1 MQPLHNLLLLTLLT
15 LLTPAVWAAEPFQD
29 WSPAYEQLANQIKQK
44 IGQDLINPK
53 ISIQPLG
60 KRTRLPACKTPVS
73 IQLPDNTRRKLTG
86 RFTALVRCNEP
97 HWKVFISYR
106 ISGQRPVMVSTTLI
120 PRMATIKADMVAQR
134 LIDASQV
141 PRQGATQPDQVIGKR
156 ARRAIAAGQI
166 ITAQMLLPPYWVFRN
181 KPVILMTRIGTIEI
195 RTKGIALRDAVENE
209 VVEVRNLRSGRKV
222 RGMVIAPNTVLVP

>member
-1 MQPLHNLLLLTLLT
+1 MQPMRAFSFLLLLILAW
-15 LLTPAVWAAEPFQD
+15 PAAGAPTHFQD
-29 WSPAYEQLANQIKQK
+29 WSPVYKQLAAMVKQK
-44 IGQDLINPK
+44 VGQNIINAK

-60 KRTRLPACKTPVS
+60 ERTRLPTCRHTPQ
-73 IQLPDNTRRKLTG
+73 IQLPHASLRPTG
-86 RFTALVRCNEP
+86 RFTALVRCTQP

-106 ISGQRPVMVSTTLI
+106 VTGQRPVMVSTTLI

-141 PRQGATQPDQVIGKR
+141 PRQAATQPDQVIGKR
-156 ARRAIAAGQI
+156 ARRSIAAGQI

-181 KPVILMTRIGTIEI
+181 KPVILMTRIGAIEI
-195 RTKGIALRDAVENE
+195 RTKGVALRDAVENE

-222 RGMVIAPNTVLVP
+222 RGVVVAPNTVLVP

>member
-1 MQPLHNLLLLTLLT
+1 MQPLRTLLPLK
-15 LLTPAVWAAEPFQD
+15 LLSLLIPAVWAAEPFQD
-29 WSPAYEQLANQIKQK
+29 WSPVYEQLASQIKQK

-60 KRTRLPACKTPVS
+60 KRTRLPACKTPIS
-73 IQLPDNTRRKLTG
+73 IQLPDTRRKLTG
-86 RFTALVRCNEP
+86 RFTALVRCNDP

-106 ISGQRPVMVSTTLI
+106 VSGQRPVMVSTTLI

-134 LIDASQV
+134 LIDAGQV
-141 PRQGATQPDQVIGKR
+141 PRQAATQPDQVIGKR

-195 RTKGIALRDAVENE
+195 RTRGVALRDAVENE

-222 RGMVIAPNTVLVP
+222 RGVVIAPNTVLVP

>member
-1 MQPLHNLLLLTLLT
+1 M
-15 LLTPAVWAAEPFQD
+15 
-29 WSPAYEQLANQIKQK
+29 YEQLAGMVKQK
-44 IGQDLINPK
+44 IGQNLINPK

-60 KRTRLPACKTPVS
+60 ERTRLPACATPVQ
-73 IQLPDNTRRKLTG
+73 IQLPQAGRRQTG
-86 RFTALVRCNEP
+86 RFTALVRCQNP

-120 PRMATIKADMVAQR
+120 PRMATIKAGMVSQR
-134 LIDASQV
+134 LVDARQA
-141 PRQGATQPDQVIGKR
+141 PRQAATRPEEVVGKR

-181 KPVILMTRIGTIEI
+181 KPVILMTRIGAIEI

-209 VVEVRNLRSGRKV
+209 IVPVRNLRSGRKV
-222 RGMVIAPNTVLVP
+222 RGVVVAPNTVLVP